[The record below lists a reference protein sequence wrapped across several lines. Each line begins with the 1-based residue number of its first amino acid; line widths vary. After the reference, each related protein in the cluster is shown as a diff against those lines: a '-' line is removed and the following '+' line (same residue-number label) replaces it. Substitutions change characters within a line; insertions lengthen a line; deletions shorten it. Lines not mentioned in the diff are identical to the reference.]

1 MKTKIVITIII
12 IIFALISLSISLII
26 NPQQKKVACT
36 EEAKICPDGSSVG
49 RVGPKCEFD
58 ECPKVATQTNVIG
71 TTTQNTNIVIPNISK
86 TTKLNKKI
94 TISGV
99 SITPIELISDSRC
112 PVDVQ
117 CVWAGTV
124 YVKVKIE
131 FGASIQE
138 SRIGLGNSVRFLNT
152 GVELKNVFP
161 QPYAGVSIKPENYYF
176 EFNIVPAE
184 AIKNSNTEKPIF

>member
-12 IIFALISLSISLII
+12 IIFALVSLSISSVM
-26 NPQQKKVACT
+26 NSSQKTIACT
-36 EEAKICPDGSSVG
+36 EEAKICPDGSSVS
-49 RVGPKCEFD
+49 RVGPKCEFS
-58 ECPKVATQTNVIG
+58 ECPKVATQTTVIG

-86 TTKLNKKI
+86 TTKLNKKV

-124 YVKVKIE
+124 DIKVKIE
-131 FGASIQE
+131 SGTSVQE
-138 SRIGLGNSVRFLNT
+138 SRISLGSSVKFLNV
-152 GVELKNVFP
+152 GVELKNVLP
-161 QPYAGVSIKPENYYF
+161 QPYVRVSIKPENYYF
-176 EFNIVPAE
+176 EFNVVPAE